1 MASIEER
8 VSRLEGGAQHLA
20 TKADIAE
27 VKGEIAAT
35 KAEVKGEIAATKAEV
50 KGEIAATKA
59 EVKGEIASLRSWV
72 AGGLAAL
79 GIVLVVLNVAL
90 RFWV

>member
-20 TKADIAE
+20 TKADI
-27 VKGEIAAT
+27 
-35 KAEVKGEIAATKAEV
+35 AEVKGEIAATKAEV

>member
-1 MASIEER
+1 MTSIEER

-27 VKGEIAAT
+27 VKGEIAST
-35 KAEVKGEIAATKAEV
+35 KAEVKGEITSTKAEV
-50 KGEIAATKA
+50 KGEIT
-59 EVKGEIASLRSWV
+59 SLRSWV
-72 AGGLAAL
+72 AGDLAVL
-79 GIVLVVLNVAL
+79 GIVLVALNVAL

>member
-8 VSRLEGGAQHLA
+8 VSRLEGGAEHLA
-20 TKADIAE
+20 TKADVAE
-27 VKGEIAAT
+27 VKGEIAST
-35 KAEVKGEIAATKAEV
+35 KAEVKGDIAATKAEL
-50 KGEIAATKA
+50 KGD
-59 EVKGEIASLRSWV
+59 IASLRSWV

>member
-8 VSRLEGGAQHLA
+8 VSRLEGGAEHLA
-20 TKADIAE
+20 TKAD
-27 VKGEIAAT
+27 V
-35 KAEVKGEIAATKAEV
+35 AEV

-72 AGGLAAL
+72 AGGLAVL
-79 GIVLVVLNVAL
+79 GIVLVALNVAL
-90 RFWV
+90 RFWA

>member
-8 VSRLEGGAQHLA
+8 VSRLEGGAEHLA
-20 TKADIAE
+20 TKAD
-27 VKGEIAAT
+27 V
-35 KAEVKGEIAATKAEV
+35 AEV

-72 AGGLAAL
+72 AGGLAVL
-79 GIVLVVLNVAL
+79 GIVLVTINVAL

>member
-1 MASIEER
+1 MTSLEER
-8 VSRLEGGAQHLA
+8 VIRLEGGAEHLA

-35 KAEVKGEIAATKAEV
+35 KAV
-50 KGEIAATKA
+50 
-59 EVKGEIASLRSWV
+59 VKGEIASLRSWI
-72 AGGLAAL
+72 AGGLAVL
-79 GIVLVVLNVAL
+79 GIVLVAFNVAL

>member
-8 VSRLEGGAQHLA
+8 VSRLEGGAEYLA
-20 TKADIAE
+20 TKAD
-27 VKGEIAAT
+27 V
-35 KAEVKGEIAATKAEV
+35 AEV

-72 AGGLAAL
+72 AGGLAVL
-79 GIVLVVLNVAL
+79 GIVLVALNVAL

>member
-8 VSRLEGGAQHLA
+8 VSRLEGGAEHLA
-20 TKADIAE
+20 TKAD
-27 VKGEIAAT
+27 V
-35 KAEVKGEIAATKAEV
+35 AEV

-72 AGGLAAL
+72 AGGLAVL
-79 GIVLVVLNVAL
+79 GIVLVALNVAL

>member
-1 MASIEER
+1 MTSIEER
-8 VSRLEGGAQHLA
+8 VSRLEGGAEHLA
-20 TKADIAE
+20 TKAGIADVKADVAE
-27 VKGEIAAT
+27 LKGEIAAT
-35 KAEVKGEIAATKAEV
+35 KAELKGEVAA
-50 KGEIAATKA
+50 
-59 EVKGEIASLRSWV
+59 LRSWV